1 MNIIR
6 TNLVFKSI
14 GIAETPLKRDSKKK
28 ESELRGIKN
37 VEVGR
42 EREEAKKREKK
53 RTAAGRELEAGVQ
66 EAKRQAER
74 KGAAT

>member
-1 MNIIR
+1 MNIFR

-42 EREEAKKREKK
+42 EKGGSKEREEENSSRKRA
-53 RTAAGRELEAGVQ
+53 RGRCPG
-66 EAKRQAER
+66 
-74 KGAAT
+74 G